1 MAFGNILRE
10 ARERKNLTP
19 AQVAETTRMLQQIVE
34 DLEVE
39 NFKRIAAPIYGR
51 SFIKLY
57 AGLVGLDPAPLL
69 DDFNLLYNA
78 AANEPEPPK
87 KLAPV
92 SVPKPVAAPKP
103 IAVPAPIEPEPVTA
117 APSSP
122 ESPPSL
128 SSPQTTS
135 TDPEPPSIE
144 DDFFNYAPPPEPPK
158 KAAPVVR
165 GKSTAL
171 PQEKPKRALR
181 RVSTGAP
188 SPRASGFQIFC
199 QKQWATLTQFLGR
212 LSSVQRP
219 QWGRPPVWILLA
231 GVCLLI
237 VFAFVLYTTLGL
249 GSSSRGSRP
258 SDSPVSRYVFEPPE
272 FYVD

>member
-10 ARERKNLTP
+10 ARESKGLTP

-69 DDFNLLYNA
+69 EDFNRLYA
-78 AANEPEPPK
+78 AGGGEPEPPK

-92 SVPKPVAAPKP
+92 PVPKPVSAPKP
-103 IAVPAPIEPEPVTA
+103 VSIPAPIEAAPVPA

-122 ESPPSL
+122 ESP
-128 SSPQTTS
+128 SSPPVA
-135 TDPEPPSIE
+135 DDEPSSIE
-144 DDFFNYAPPPEPPK
+144 DDFFNYAPPPETPK
-158 KAAPVVR
+158 KAAPPVR

-171 PQEKPKRALR
+171 PQEKPGKSAMR
-181 RVSTGAP
+181 RVVGGAP
-188 SPRASGFQIFC
+188 SRRKNNLQILFQ
-199 QKQWATLTQFLGR
+199 KLRESSSQFFAR
-212 LSSVQRP
+212 LRGHCP
-219 QWGRPPVWILLA
+219 QWSRPPAWILLA
-231 GVCLLI
+231 GAGVLL
-237 VFAFVLYTTLGL
+237 VFAIVLYTTLGF
-249 GSSSRGSRP
+249 GRGSRP
-258 SDSPVSRYVFEPPE
+258 SESPVSRYVFDPPE

>member
-10 ARERKNLTP
+10 AREHKGLTP

-69 DDFNLLYNA
+69 DDFNRLYAA

-92 SVPKPVAAPKP
+92 SVPKPVSAPKP
-103 IAVPAPIEPEPVTA
+103 ISVPAPIETEPVTA
-117 APSSP
+117 APSSL
-122 ESPPSL
+122 ESPPSP
-128 SSPQTTS
+128 SPA

-165 GKSTAL
+165 GKSSVL

-219 QWGRPPVWILLA
+219 QWGRPPAWIILA
-231 GVCLLI
+231 GAAVLI

-249 GSSSRGSRP
+249 GSSRGSRP
-258 SDSPVSRYVFEPPE
+258 IESPVSRYVFEPPE